1 MFILEKTCSKLSTWL
16 EKLIWCCSSYVLYS
30 ENVKEIDRQRK
41 RERERDF
48 IVAYIL
54 NRTMIH
60 GWLWLLTNIALP
72 YLGIAPENE
81 RTTAS
86 LCSTVCFLLPRVAA
100 CDPSIP
106 ADLFSTTNMMFP
118 HLCSTSLHSPSSDE
132 KKTFIGLSYLTYC
145 MAFALFLIMPEQQ
158 DNIRPDCVLLLPQTD
173 EEHCLLAPILLV
185 IIPLHARDSQN

>member
-1 MFILEKTCSKLSTWL
+1 MLLFICPLLWEC
-16 EKLIWCCSSYVLYS
+16 VR
-30 ENVKEIDRQRK
+30 DRE

-48 IVAYIL
+48 IVAYIP

-81 RTTAS
+81 RMAAS
-86 LCSTVCFLLPRVAA
+86 LCSAMCFLLPWVAT

-118 HLCSTSLHSPSSDE
+118 HLCSTSLHSLSLDE
-132 KKTFIGLSYLTYC
+132 KKTSLIWVIWLTAWHLYYFSSCQSSKTIYALTVYC
-145 MAFALFLIMPEQQ
+145 CSHKPTR
-158 DNIRPDCVLLLPQTD
+158 NIASWHQSCLLLSLYMQEIVKTS
-173 EEHCLLAPILLV
+173 CTWLC
-185 IIPLHARDSQN
+185 IIFTAFPPSERSCAVQ